1 VSNNNLVLNN
11 NIGVKYIK
19 MDTSTKSLPN
29 LVKDII
35 FFYVKYYYEKYL
47 TDNSL
52 TKMSDEDIDKFISIY
67 YGEKQQD
74 LKDYIRNSLKKNQ
87 GSEYSSIAT
96 ENILLELF
104 NDTDMAKERIRL
116 EIQDFQAG
124 K

>member
-1 VSNNNLVLNN
+1 MSSV
-11 NIGVKYIK
+11 
-19 MDTSTKSLPN
+19 KSLPN

-35 FFYVKYYYEKYL
+35 YFYVKYYYDKYL
-47 TDNSL
+47 KDNSL
-52 TKMSDEDIDKFISIY
+52 DKMSETDIDTFIGIY

-74 LKDYIRNSLKKNQ
+74 LKDYIRKSLKKNQ
-87 GSEYSSIAT
+87 GDDYSSIAT

-116 EIQDFQAG
+116 EIQDFQTN

>member
-1 VSNNNLVLNN
+1 
-11 NIGVKYIK
+11 
-19 MDTSTKSLPN
+19 MDTKSLPN

-47 TDNSL
+47 TEHSL
-52 TKMSDEDIDKFISIY
+52 EKMSDNDIEKFIGIY
-67 YGEKQQD
+67 YDERQQD
-74 LKDYIRNSLKKNQ
+74 LKDYIRKSLKKNQ
-87 GSEYSSIAT
+87 GDEYSSIAT

-116 EIQDFQAG
+116 EINDFQQS

>member
-1 VSNNNLVLNN
+1 
-11 NIGVKYIK
+11 
-19 MDTSTKSLPN
+19 MDISTKSLPN

-52 TKMSDEDIDKFISIY
+52 NKMSDKDIEKFIGIY

-74 LKDYIRNSLKKNQ
+74 LKNYVRKSLQKNQ
-87 GSEYSSIAT
+87 GDDYSSIAT
-96 ENILLELF
+96 ENILLEIF
-104 NDTDMAKERIRL
+104 SDTDMAIERIKL
-116 EIQDFQAG
+116 EINDFQRD

>member
-1 VSNNNLVLNN
+1 MSSV
-11 NIGVKYIK
+11 
-19 MDTSTKSLPN
+19 KSLPN

-35 FFYVKYYYEKYL
+35 YFYVKYYYDKYL
-47 TDNSL
+47 KDNSL
-52 TKMSDEDIDKFISIY
+52 DTMTESDIDTFIGIY

-74 LKDYIRNSLKKNQ
+74 LKDYIRKSLKKNQ
-87 GSEYSSIAT
+87 GDDYSSIAT

-116 EIQDFQAG
+116 EIQDFQTN